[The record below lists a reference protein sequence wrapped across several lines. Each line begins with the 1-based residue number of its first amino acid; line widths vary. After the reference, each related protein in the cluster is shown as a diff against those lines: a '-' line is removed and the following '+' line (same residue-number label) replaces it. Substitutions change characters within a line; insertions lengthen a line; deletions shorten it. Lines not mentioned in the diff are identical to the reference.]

1 MKCKC
6 GRDGD
11 VELMLEYGKNGFKA
25 KITVWPCNEHKEEV
39 CRIIMKGL
47 KGASIIETPLVSI
60 TASKDE

>member
-1 MKCKC
+1 
-6 GRDGD
+6 
-11 VELMLEYGKNGFKA
+11 MLEYGKNGFKA